1 MQMKPIVL
9 LSPYVTPEMRA
20 AVARTLETRWIGQG
34 PGVERFESDFQAFFG
49 PRIIQKQLALPVT
62 EQQVG
67 NIIMGKKWRHL
78 E

>member
-1 MQMKPIVL
+1 MKPIVL
-9 LSPYVTPEMRA
+9 MAPYITDAMRT
-20 AVARTLETRWIGQG
+20 AVAETLQTRWLGQG
-34 PGVERFESDFQAFFG
+34 PKTEQFESDFQAFFG